1 MKDLNNELKKVLA
14 PVLKMSESKIN
25 ENLNYKNC
33 KKWDSLTHIKIIIKL
48 ESKFNIKIKPE
59 DSLNLLS
66 FKKISY
72 YLKSQI

>member
-66 FKKISY
+66 FKKISS